1 MSFTRTLNPLPF
13 EHLEPKRF
21 EDLVRQLIYDFRMW
35 AALEAT
41 GRSGSDDGF
50 DARAIELVP
59 SPQGV
64 EREPDEDGEAVEPHS
79 QRVWLIQC
87 KREKAIGP
95 SKIVKYLEA
104 IPPESIEGLYGLV
117 FAAACDFSKA
127 TRDACRAWCRDRG
140 VQELHIWGRGEIEDQ
155 LFQPK
160 NDNLLFAYFGISLQ
174 IRRQAAGTR
183 IRRAITLKRR
193 IRKMQESATWPG
205 APIIIRDPTDD
216 RYPVFDQAG
225 WERGDYLWR
234 PAWSCGAGIHGLKV
248 IVRQHD
254 GYYDPDTHD
263 WDFATGFNSIFPR
276 EAESLWPA
284 PAALGKS
291 DDILHAWGGM
301 PQRHQMHFRLVGEI
315 PYGEII
321 EIDQEPDDFSDYPV
335 VFTSFRPCKG
345 GGFEPPFLE
354 RVSVQLEPSLTYSQ
368 AKWVEERHVRIFPR
382 EMRDLEWEEAWSSAN
397 GWKLSTRSVE
407 LPLDPKIAEMRR
419 EIQDEL
425 RGDGGRPTKGTAP
438 D

>member
-35 AALEAT
+35 RALEAT
-41 GRSGSDDGF
+41 GRSGGDDGF

-64 EREPDEDGEAVEPHS
+64 EREPDEDGEAEPQS
-79 QRVWLIQC
+79 ERVWLIQC

-95 SKIVKYLEA
+95 SKIVKYLAA

-127 TRDACRAWCRDRG
+127 TRDACRTWCRDRG

-183 IRRAITLKRR
+183 IRRAIALKRR

-216 RYPVFDQAG
+216 RYPVFNQAG
-225 WERGDYLWR
+225 WERGDFLWR

-248 IVRQHD
+248 IVRQHY
-254 GYYDPDTHD
+254 GYYDPETHD
-263 WDFATGFNSIFPR
+263 WDFATGFNAIFPR
-276 EAESLWPA
+276 EAESLWPT

-291 DDILHAWGGM
+291 DDILHAWREM

-335 VFTSFRPCKG
+335 VFASFRPCKG

-368 AKWVEERHVRIFPR
+368 AKWVEERHVRVFPR

-407 LPLDPKIAEMRR
+407 LPLDQKIAEMRR
-419 EIQDEL
+419 EIQEEL
-425 RGDGGRPTKGTAP
+425 RGEGARPTKGTSP